1 MTHLILFD
9 NDVRE
14 HLLPLTFLRPVGN
27 LRIGILTVA
36 EKWSRRLD
44 TPASFL
50 TQDYLAPLF
59 PLEYGDHNLLINGSL
74 LPTPELTELVRNL
87 IPGQAVLHRGE
98 LLAACLAES
107 AMQALLDDRDFPDLQ
122 GTELAA
128 TGISRLRRPTDIF
141 ILNEQEITADFEL
154 LTAGRISAPLPATN
168 LLIGPT
174 DRLFIEPGVTIEG
187 VTLNTTQ
194 GPIYLGRDVLVME
207 GCLLRG
213 PLAAGEQS
221 VFKMGAKVYGP
232 TTLGPNCKVGGEINN
247 VVFQAN
253 SNKGH
258 EGYLGNSVIGEWCNL
273 GADTNCSNL
282 KNNYA
287 EVRLWSYPE
296 AEFVSTGL
304 QFCGLIMGDHCKVGI
319 NTMFNTGTVVGV
331 AANIFGAG
339 FVRNFVPSF
348 SWGGAG
354 VLTTHR
360 LDKALATAELVYG
373 RRGKTLGPEEVAALT
388 SVFERTG
395 ESRVK

>member
-9 NDVRE
+9 NDIRE
-14 HLLPLTFLRPVGN
+14 HLLPLTFLRPVGD
-27 LRIGILTVA
+27 LRCGILTVA
-36 EKWSRRLD
+36 EKWSRRLEA
-44 TPASFL
+44 PASFL

-59 PLEYGDHNLLINGSL
+59 PLEYGERNLLINGSL
-74 LPTPELTELVRNL
+74 LPTPELTERVRNL
-87 IPGQAVLHRGE
+87 VSGQAILHRGE
-98 LLAACLAES
+98 LLAACLDES
-107 AMQALLDDRDFPDLQ
+107 AMQALLDDRDFPELQ
-122 GTELAA
+122 GTDLTA
-128 TGISRLRRPTDIF
+128 TDIRYLRRPTDIF
-141 ILNEQEITADFEL
+141 SLNEQEISADFEL
-154 LTAGRISAPLPATN
+154 LTAGRTSAPLPATN

-187 VTLNTTQ
+187 ATLNTTQ

-232 TTLGPNCKVGGEINN
+232 TTLGPSCKVGGEINN
-247 VVFQAN
+247 VIFQAN

-331 AANIFGAG
+331 AANIFGSG

-354 VLTTHR
+354 GLTTHR

-388 SVFERTG
+388 AVFERTG